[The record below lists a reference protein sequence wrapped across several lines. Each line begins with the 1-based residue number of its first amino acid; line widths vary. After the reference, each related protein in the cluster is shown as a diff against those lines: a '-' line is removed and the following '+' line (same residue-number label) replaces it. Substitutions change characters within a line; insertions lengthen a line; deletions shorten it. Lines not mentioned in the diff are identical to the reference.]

1 MISRDELQARIAS
14 LPTLPTAAA
23 QLTRLLRDETASADD
38 FERIIRPDPALTA
51 NLLRMANSPFFGVR
65 QEVASVRR
73 AISLLGTERVFEL
86 AMGVGFRSV
95 VPERIAGYDIDS
107 SQFWLHSVA
116 VAVLGE
122 RIATEL
128 GLGCPDLT
136 FTAGLLHDL
145 GKLAIGSLLVGQE
158 AEIRSRLSEGCDF
171 ASLEREL
178 LGIDHAEAGAL
189 VSEAWGLPA
198 ALISPMAHHHEP
210 SSCQDDSA
218 QRIVDLVH
226 VADGLAYVLGFGTDI
241 GELARRIQ
249 PTVIT
254 RLGLRVQ
261 ALEAV
266 ACEAMGEIRAM
277 GGELESKPGDTGS
290 GAEGGWG

>member
-1 MISRDELQARIAS
+1 MISREELQARIVS
-14 LPTLPTAAA
+14 LPTLPMAAA
-23 QLTRLLRDETASADD
+23 QLATLLRDERASAAD

-51 NLLRMANSPFFGVR
+51 NLLRMANSSFFGMR
-65 QEVASVRR
+65 QEVTSVRR
-73 AISLLGTERVFEL
+73 AISLLGTERIFEI
-86 AMGVGFRSV
+86 AMGVGFQSV
-95 VPERIAGYDIDS
+95 VPERIAGYEIDS
-107 SQFWLHSVA
+107 AQFWLHSVA

-122 RIATEL
+122 RIAAEL

-145 GKLAIGSLLVGQE
+145 GKLAIGSLLEGRE
-158 AEIRSRLSEGCDF
+158 TAIRTRISEGCDF

-178 LGIDHAEAGAL
+178 LGVDHAEAGAL
-189 VSEAWGLPA
+189 VAEAWSLPA
-198 ALISPMAHHHEP
+198 ALIHPIAHHHEP
-210 SSCQDDSA
+210 SSCPEPSA

-226 VADGLAYVLGFGTDI
+226 VSDGLAYALGFGSDI

-249 PTVIT
+249 PSVIE

-266 ACEAMGEIRAM
+266 ACEAMGAIRVM
-277 GGELESKPGDTGS
+277 GTMRGEPDGAGS
-290 GAEGGWG
+290 EADGGWG